1 MKVSLDIE
9 NKMGLKQ
16 VKPVSFEGYKFTKS
30 DEGFRELE
38 VAYPFDPDKDDC
50 YLEVYKLDKDPY
62 GNYFTTGRAYTKDGQ
77 DKIQIGTGATRIDLA
92 ETFGIDDNQAFAY
105 HYLLVDKHGKVFPR
119 VRIDAGDVIDERSE
133 QNEKRNIFNVVTP
146 NKSSLSRGG
155 AMKLVIID
163 SQHVGRV
170 YNAQNKV
177 DFDKKLAKRAQEGIK
192 TITNKYG
199 GTLAGLE
206 YGLDHKEYD
215 SYSRII
221 SLPLFTDDDFSAHA
235 YWNKNCMQMASSLG
249 NINNYA
255 SFQRKMFAH
264 GLNFVS
270 DGAFVN
276 EGLEGVHFKHILK
289 WGEKSPYFNWFR
301 ASSLKDGP
309 LSLGV
314 FAKNKDFI
322 SHKIVNSP
330 YSYNQANNGKISI
343 TKNRNYDAK
352 KPTYIQFYDKR
363 LVTDSEKNDT
373 QHLIKTYSKMS
384 TPNVYDLHSHNDS
397 IFPYSFEIDPE
408 TYNSNIKNLNN
419 YNKHLNK
426 TVTLDSY
433 MAARLLSKNEMFVAD
448 GKFESGF
455 ETWDANPD
463 IAKLNFVYSNADSLA
478 LKNLSVSDRK
488 IERAKIL
495 RGNAQVQDYV
505 VMSGKYWTQK
515 TDDILRLYVAQN
527 LKGIDPNNASL
538 AYTKIT
544 TNSNTG
550 IFPKNTKAEVSKA
563 EVENILNGY
572 YNNKR
577 KFEDYD
583 KKSNIIAGLM
593 NMPLDSCEFGDNLVA
608 VLASPL
614 ITKRAANKSEIGLSR
629 YDIYKNGN
637 VNVPDEYSKTYNK
650 MDSIYTNEMYEF
662 AKNVL
667 DKVDIHQPKAAKIFD
682 GNELTE
688 YGQYV
693 LPLLT
698 AEIAKY
704 AVIKSLYP
712 SATVNVDKINGEISY
727 DYKKLKEVSLQSI
740 GITNPASPVDE
751 ANMVLSKMSKGLKTL
766 DTKELIDSLSLTLK
780 DTNLA
785 SFQLADLII
794 DKTQSGLDW
803 RIDATKDIAD
813 VEALRNGNT
822 NFEYTWQAITDFWKN
837 FADGVIQKN
846 PNAYIVAEVTNK
858 EDLFDNGWGSKSKKY
873 PKVQDDVVQKFLRE
887 SGITAIAEYSLW
899 FRDLSKMFGADFE
912 DGSKFLDSKYHE
924 RIVFEKMQQY
934 IKIGSMDSVRFAYTF
949 IGNHDKPRA
958 LHCLAMDM
966 GLFYA
971 DLMDDRPDHPEDFE
985 YRLKAYQI
993 VNDKFFENITKSQL
1007 EHFDFSSVSP
1017 KAIAMADAIRPALIN
1032 VLKDERKHYP
1042 NELGSDE
1049 DFNRRAFIPICKAVS
1064 DLAQGKFNGGRFDPD
1079 AFGIKPIDVAI
1090 SMVLKQAKSEYGL
1103 NLPKELE
1110 KKYEDEVFEAIMN
1123 PAMSKLLGMMKILVA
1138 LPGMPTLFDGDDAA
1152 TTGYDT
1158 KTKNMFVQCRQ
1169 RNHDEWLAD
1178 AGQKTKQFVK
1188 DYSKYLDE
1196 AMAVRKD
1203 PKCNALN
1210 NGSIHTLPLNKAQTG
1225 ELVPSILRQSTDG
1238 RMTISIINPT
1248 GMHNNFRAPY
1258 TQNNIYLDRLYFT
1271 ENGKSTVGIPGLK
1284 EGRKFVNAKSKN
1296 GDDVYYTRIDENGY
1310 YYLTRHVNGKDVP
1323 IPLHD
1328 TTLILYHI
1336 PEEGVPLTF
1345 TGSCAVKP
1353 SANFVAN
1360 AYANKSCEQGKKLAL
1375 VK

>member
-9 NKMGLKQ
+9 NKKGYGHSKDL
-16 VKPVSFEGYKFTKS
+16 SFEGYKFTKS

-38 VAYPFDPDKDDC
+38 VAYPFDPNKDDC
-50 YLEVYKLDKDPY
+50 YLEVYRLAKDPY
-62 GNYFTTGRAYTKDGQ
+62 GNYYTTGRAYTKDGK
-77 DKIQIGTGATRIDLA
+77 DKVQIGTRATRIDLS

-105 HYLLVDKHGKVFPR
+105 HYLLVNKHNDVFPR

-163 SQHVGRV
+163 SQHVGHV
-170 YNAQNKV
+170 YNSQNKV

-192 TITNKYG
+192 TITNKFG

-206 YGLDHKEYD
+206 YGLDHNEYD
-215 SYSRII
+215 SYGRII
-221 SLPLFTDDDFSAHA
+221 SLPLFTDDDFTAHA

-276 EGLEGVHFKHILK
+276 EGLEGIHFKHILK
-289 WGEKSPYFNWFR
+289 WGLNSPYYNWFR

-309 LSLGV
+309 LSLGI
-314 FAKNKDFI
+314 FAKNKENI
-322 SHKIVNSP
+322 SHKVVNSP
-330 YSYNQANNGKISI
+330 YSYHQTNNGKITIS
-343 TKNRNYDAK
+343 RNESYNPK
-352 KPTYIQFYDKR
+352 KPTYIQFFDKR
-363 LVTDSEKNDT
+363 LVTEEEKNDT
-373 QHLIKTYSKMS
+373 KHLIKTYSKMS

-397 IFPYSFEIDPE
+397 IFPYAFEINPE
-408 TYNSNIKNLNN
+408 TYNTNIKNLNS
-419 YNKHLNK
+419 YNKHLDK
-426 TVTLDSY
+426 IIKLDGY
-433 MAARLLSKNEMFVAD
+433 MAARLLSKNEMFMAD

-463 IAKLNFVYSNADSLA
+463 IAKLNFVYSNADSLS
-478 LKNLSVSDRK
+478 LKNLSALDRK

-505 VMSGKYWTQK
+505 VTSGKYWTQK
-515 TDDILRLYVAQN
+515 TDDILRLYIAQKLQN
-527 LKGIDPNNASL
+527 IDIKNPTL
-538 AYTKIT
+538 AYSNIT
-544 TNSNTG
+544 NNSNNKV
-550 IFPKNTKAEVSKA
+550 FPKSTKAEVSKA
-563 EVENILNGY
+563 EVENVLNGF
-572 YNNKR
+572 YNHKR
-577 KFEDYD
+577 KFDIYD
-583 KKSNIIAGLM
+583 KKSAIIKGLM
-593 NMPLDSCEFGDNLVA
+593 DMPLDSCEFGDNLVS

-614 ITKRAANKSEIGLSR
+614 ITKRAANKAEIGLSR
-629 YDIYKNGN
+629 YDVFKNGN
-637 VNVPDEYSKTYNK
+637 KNLPEEYESTYTK
-650 MDSIYTNEMYEF
+650 MDKIYTTEMYNF
-662 AKNVL
+662 AEKVL
-667 DKVDIHQPKAAKIFD
+667 HKIDVNQPKSAKLFD
-682 GNELTE
+682 DNTLTE

-704 AVIKSLYP
+704 AVIKSLVP
-712 SATVNVDKINGEISY
+712 NAEVNFDKINGEISY
-727 DYKKLKEVSLQSI
+727 NYKDLKQVSLQSI

-751 ANMVLSKMSKGLKTL
+751 ANMVLTRMSKGLKTL
-766 DTKELIDSLSLTLK
+766 DHEKLGENLSKALK
-780 DTNLA
+780 GTNLA

-822 NFEYTWQAITDFWKN
+822 NFEYTWQSITDFWKK

-858 EDLFDNGWGSKSKKY
+858 EDLFDNGWGNKSKKY
-873 PKVQDDVVQKFLRE
+873 HDVNQHVIQKFLRE
-887 SGITAIAEYSLW
+887 TGITSIAEYSLW
-899 FRDLSKMFGADFE
+899 FRDVSKMFGADFE
-912 DGSKFLDSKYHE
+912 DGKTFTDPKYLE
-924 RIVFEKMQQY
+924 KIVFEKMMQY
-934 IKIGSMDSVRFAYTF
+934 INIGSIDSVRYAYTF

-971 DLMDDRPDHPEDFE
+971 DLMDNRGDHPEDFE
-985 YRLKAYQI
+985 YRRKAYQM
-993 VNDKFFENITKSQL
+993 VKDKFLENITKSEVDQ
-1007 EHFDFSSVSP
+1007 FDFSAVSP
-1017 KAIAMADAIRPALIN
+1017 KAIAMADAIRPALID
-1032 VLKDERKHYP
+1032 VLKDARKHYP
-1042 NELGSDE
+1042 NELGSDD
-1049 DFNRRAFIPICKAVS
+1049 DFNRKAFIPISKAVS

-1103 NLPKELE
+1103 NLPKELD
-1110 KKYEDEVFEAIMN
+1110 KVYEDKVFETIMN

-1138 LPGMPTLFDGDDAA
+1138 LPGMPTLFDGDDAG
-1152 TTGYDT
+1152 TSGYDT

-1169 RNHDEWLAD
+1169 RNHDEWLA
-1178 AGQKTKQFVK
+1178 GNKTKEFIQN
-1188 DYSKYLDE
+1188 YHKYLDE
-1196 AMAVRKD
+1196 AMAVRKN
-1203 PKCNALN
+1203 PRCNALN

-1248 GMHNNFRAPY
+1248 GLHSDFRKPY
-1258 TQNNIYLDRLYFT
+1258 TQNNIYLNRLYFT
-1271 ENGKSTVGIPGLK
+1271 ENGKSTVGVSGLREGLK
-1284 EGRKFVNAKSKN
+1284 FINAKKSS
-1296 GDDVYYTRIDENGY
+1296 DIYYTRIDENGY
-1310 YYLTRHVNGKDVP
+1310 YYLTRHYNGNDVP
-1323 IPLHD
+1323 MPLHD
-1328 TTLILYHI
+1328 TTLILYYV

-1345 TGSCAVKP
+1345 TGSCRVKP
-1353 SANFVAN
+1353 NANYVAN
-1360 AYANKSCEQGKKLAL
+1360 AYADKTSEHGKKLAL
-1375 VK
+1375 VN